1 MHIFDDNFSAL
12 KIKIILKH
20 YKIAA
25 HQKMHLKNLVMHY
38 GFALILFI
46 DEKPINE
53 SMQVCEISDKYN
65 GSELSIYKQNNEK
78 RFFIEGN
85 GITFMLLNMIHPVFQ

>member
-1 MHIFDDNFSAL
+1 MVLHFISL
-12 KIKIILKH
+12 
-20 YKIAA
+20 
-25 HQKMHLKNLVMHY
+25 
-38 GFALILFI
+38 I

-53 SMQVCEISDKYN
+53 TMQVCEISDKCN

-78 RFFIEGN
+78 IFFYIEGN